1 KTENF
6 REDIASLV
14 AEEKGKKKR
23 KSKNPVVDESSN
35 NNNNNDENANT
46 LINRNNWKLQSGI
59 TIKRLLKEATNLSGH
74 VMRLENWGVIRCGL
88 NISRPKWCAEA
99 DYNEIQQICKKKAPY
114 ISPSR
119 TLKEI
124 VKLDHKNKLDNN
136 KLVNIN
142 QELKDPLTTF
152 SIRILKYLFE
162 FVYPNNTI
170 IQRGNI
176 SESSYKLY
184 VINICLMKLLS
195 GLQDDLIYKPGEIAL
210 SSIESYRKRKKESDY
225 EQKSDG
231 VFLMCLKNHYIEI
244 GHVEISGG
252 YGCIDKPRST
262 WDHLKDNHLEL
273 WRMSNPASGVLIF
286 ERTHKVVVPIDWDN
300 QQIYFFNF
308 IKLLWDL
315 KLCLLDTIESIKKL
329 HEENLANMFEEN
341 YRPLHGR
348 LPMHSLTPCKEQHRA
363 GINAICVE
371 SEDESLS
378 SQNIRLNFNN
388 TNSRT

>member
-1 KTENF
+1 
-6 REDIASLV
+6 
-14 AEEKGKKKR
+14 
-23 KSKNPVVDESSN
+23 
-35 NNNNNDENANT
+35 
-46 LINRNNWKLQSGI
+46 
-59 TIKRLLKEATNLSGH
+59 
-74 VMRLENWGVIRCGL
+74 
-88 NISRPKWCAEA
+88 
-99 DYNEIQQICKKKAPY
+99 
-114 ISPSR
+114 
-119 TLKEI
+119 
-124 VKLDHKNKLDNN
+124 
-136 KLVNIN
+136 
-142 QELKDPLTTF
+142 
-152 SIRILKYLFE
+152 
-162 FVYPNNTI
+162 
-170 IQRGNI
+170 
-176 SESSYKLY
+176 
-184 VINICLMKLLS
+184 MKLLS

-262 WDHLKDNHLEL
+262 WDHLKGAVGNIYMLGDLSYCYKKASYRTFSKIQVSFLHGLDNHLEL

-371 SEDESLS
+371 SEDESSLS
-378 SQNIRLNFNN
+378 SSQSSGWNRLINEWENLLLQDEEAELFSTIDNDEFEMDDLFIIGSNTSCIRQHSKVGNKRYFC
-388 TNSRT
+388 

>member
-1 KTENF
+1 
-6 REDIASLV
+6 

-59 TIKRLLKEATNLSGH
+59 TVKRLLKEATNLSGH

-99 DYNEIQQICKKKAPY
+99 DYNEIQQIY
-114 ISPSR
+114 
-119 TLKEI
+119 
-124 VKLDHKNKLDNN
+124 
-136 KLVNIN
+136 
-142 QELKDPLTTF
+142 
-152 SIRILKYLFE
+152 
-162 FVYPNNTI
+162 
-170 IQRGNI
+170 
-176 SESSYKLY
+176 
-184 VINICLMKLLS
+184 
-195 GLQDDLIYKPGEIAL
+195 DLIYKPGEIAL

-262 WDHLKDNHLEL
+262 WDHLKGAVGNIYMLGDLSYCYKKASYRTFSKIQVSFLHGLDNHLEL

-371 SEDESLS
+371 SEDE
-378 SQNIRLNFNN
+378 
-388 TNSRT
+388 

>member
-1 KTENF
+1 MLY
-6 REDIASLV
+6 I
-14 AEEKGKKKR
+14 EK
-23 KSKNPVVDESSN
+23 
-35 NNNNNDENANT
+35 
-46 LINRNNWKLQSGI
+46 
-59 TIKRLLKEATNLSGH
+59 
-74 VMRLENWGVIRCGL
+74 NWGVIRCGL

-142 QELKDPLTTF
+142 QELEDPLTTF
-152 SIRILKYLFE
+152 SIRILKYL
-162 FVYPNNTI
+162 
-170 IQRGNI
+170 
-176 SESSYKLY
+176 
-184 VINICLMKLLS
+184 
-195 GLQDDLIYKPGEIAL
+195 GEIAL